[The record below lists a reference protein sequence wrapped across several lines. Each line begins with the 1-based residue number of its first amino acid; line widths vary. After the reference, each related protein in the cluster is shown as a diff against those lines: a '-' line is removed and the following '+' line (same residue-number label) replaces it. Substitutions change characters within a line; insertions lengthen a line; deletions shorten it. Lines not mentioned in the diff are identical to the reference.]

1 MKKQSTG
8 NIELQIE
15 KSSRWPGM
23 AFPTPGNR
31 IPDAWEPY
39 SQPVGNAPLQSGRH
53 LHGRVGLAPCTH
65 LLHCSW
71 LWRRKF
77 PASRPITL
85 RTYMNARL
93 PAMRKATIC
102 CFCIQR
108 SISPCKT
115 DRGRGSPSPL
125 ASAKAGRQ
133 CGICPYPITM
143 DITAERR
150 DVNTPC
156 PRTDISI
163 LLQCVLFL
171 LHITAEDTV
180 DLRTLFPVKRIVRL
194 DQPAVVNLDG
204 L

>member
-1 MKKQSTG
+1 M
-8 NIELQIE
+8 
-15 KSSRWPGM
+15 
-23 AFPTPGNR
+23 PGNG
-31 IPDAWEPY
+31 IPNRL
-39 SQPVGNAPLQSGRH
+39 GM
-53 LHGRVGLAPCTH
+53 
-65 LLHCSW
+65 LHCSQADTCMGESG
-71 LWRRKF
+71 LLPVHTFCTAPGFGDGSSLHPDR
-77 PASRPITL
+77 L
-85 RTYMNARL
+85 RCVHSMNARL

-102 CFCIQR
+102 CFCVQR

-115 DRGRGSPSPL
+115 DRGRCSPSPL

-133 CGICPYPITM
+133 CGVCPYPITM

-163 LLQCVLFL
+163 LLQCGLFL
-171 LHITAEDTV
+171 LHITAEDAV

>member
-1 MKKQSTG
+1 MAG
-8 NIELQIE
+8 NGVPNAWE
-15 KSSRWPGM
+15 SDSRCLGT
-23 AFPTPGNR
+23 AFPTGWECSIAVRPTLVWESR
-31 IPDAWEPY
+31 ACSLYTPFALLLALETEVPCIPTDYAAYIYECPTT
-39 SQPVGNAPLQSGRH
+39 GNAQS
-53 LHGRVGLAPCTH
+53 
-65 LLHCSW
+65 
-71 LWRRKF
+71 
-77 PASRPITL
+77 
-85 RTYMNARL
+85 
-93 PAMRKATIC
+93 TIC
-102 CFCIQR
+102 CFRIQR

-115 DRGRGSPSPL
+115 DRGRCSPSPL

-150 DVNTPC
+150 DVNTPY

-163 LLQCVLFL
+163 LLQCGLFL

>member
-1 MKKQSTG
+1 MAG
-8 NIELQIE
+8 NGVPNAWE
-15 KSSRWPGM
+15 SDSRCLGT
-23 AFPTPGNR
+23 AFPTG
-31 IPDAWEPY
+31 WECSIAVRLTP
-39 SQPVGNAPLQSGRH
+39 
-53 LHGRVGLAPCTH
+53 HGRVGLAPCTH

-71 LWRRKF
+71 LGRRKF

-102 CFCIQR
+102 CFRIQR

-115 DRGRGSPSPL
+115 DRGRCNPSPL

-133 CGICPYPITM
+133 CGIYPYPITM

-163 LLQCVLFL
+163 LLQCGLFL
-171 LHITAEDTV
+171 LHITAEDAV